1 MRPLVSIIIPVY
13 NVERYIKACLESL
26 CEQTY
31 QEIEIIAID
40 DGSTDL
46 SGDIC
51 DKIAKKDSRVSVF
64 HLPNGGVA
72 KARNYGIE
80 TAKGEYLAFAD
91 SDDVVGDK
99 FIEQA
104 VLAIKNVD
112 YVSCAFKTVN
122 DKAEECLVDYMAEY
136 GESVY
141 CTEYLK
147 KMAEYQA
154 GAYWGANWGKLYK
167 SSIINEHNIRFE
179 PNVGFAEDFRFN
191 LEYLKNVDKVALIHN
206 PVYYY
211 RIDTKGSLSKKGRK
225 PEIFWQEYFEL
236 YRRYKTLYDIKGILK
251 DVEIQLAKFL
261 IEAYVLVIRQGIVCK
276 NIKFRDIA
284 AFCKKLDNDSEVNI
298 AAAFY
303 KKMTGRT
310 RLYANMI
317 FHNRGEIIAI
327 ILMGT
332 VKLKSKK

>member
-64 HLPNGGVA
+64 HLPNRGVA

-80 TAKGEYLAFAD
+80 IAKGEYFAFAD
-91 SDDVVGDK
+91 SDDVVAYN

-112 YVSCAFKTVN
+112 YVSCAFKTVS
-122 DKAEECLVDYMAEY
+122 DKAEECLVDYMLEY
-136 GESVY
+136 GVSVN

-167 SSIINEHNIRFE
+167 TSIINEHNIRFE
-179 PNVGFAEDFRFN
+179 PNVGFAEDLRFN
-191 LEYLKNVDKVALIHN
+191 LEYLKYVDKVALIHN

-211 RIDTKGSLSKKGRK
+211 RVDTSGSLSKKGRN
-225 PEIFWQEYFEL
+225 PEIYWQEYLEL
-236 YRRYKTLYDIKGILK
+236 YRRYKDLYIMNGIFE
-251 DVEIQLAKFL
+251 DVHIQLAKFL
-261 IEAYVLVIRQGIVCK
+261 IEAYVSVIRHGISCK
-276 NIKFRDIA
+276 NIKFRDIVTL
-284 AFCKKLDNDSEVNI
+284 CKKLDNDSEVQT
-298 AAAFY
+298 ATALY

-317 FHNRGEIIAI
+317 FHNNGKIIAI
-327 ILMGT
+327 ILMST
-332 VKLKSKK
+332 VKLKG